1 MTAAHKVKSYLDQH
15 RTQYE
20 LVAHPKTYSSRDT
33 ASAAHVPDD
42 HIAKGVLVRDTR
54 GHALVVL
61 PGGSW
66 VRLEALRAKT
76 GRAFELAAEA
86 EVDAVFADCQ
96 PGAVPALGAAY
107 GLETYVDESL
117 SSLANVYFEAGSH
130 EELVKV
136 SGEAFGELL
145 RGARHGHFS
154 HDE

>member
-15 RTQYE
+15 GTQYE
-20 LVAHPKTYSSRDT
+20 LVAHPKTYASRDT
-33 ASAAHVPDD
+33 ARAAHVSDD

-61 PGGSW
+61 PANSW
-66 VRLEALRAKT
+66 VKLEALRAET
-76 GRAFELAAEA
+76 GRAFELAAES

-96 PGAVPALGAAY
+96 PGAVPALGPAY

-117 SSLANVYFEAGSH
+117 GSLAHVYFEAGSH

-136 SGEAFGELL
+136 SGKAFGELL